1 MSRIH
6 IYIGRLVLP
15 AMGIGDQ
22 KALVEGLRR
31 ELTRVLSDPK
41 CRAEWTRSQR
51 TPVLRLG
58 GMPLAPG
65 SAGGRKFGSALAR
78 SIGKGLKT

>member
-1 MSRIH
+1 MSRVRIN
-6 IYIGRLVLP
+6 IERLVLP

-22 KALVEGLRR
+22 KALVESLRR

-41 CRAEWTRSQR
+41 FRAEWARPQR

-58 GMPLAPG
+58 GMALAPG
-65 SAGGRKFGSALAR
+65 SAGARKFGSALAR